1 MTAESPTCSTK
12 ADPHVHKPQR
22 SCPVN
27 FTQTFKAESSNQPA
41 TLLLPFASLCLND
54 LIASEN
60 LLKLSLT
67 MDPDSKPSLRISHIV
82 YGRKNEDNRVL
93 YLVDSIGDEF
103 AIPEDVVLIRWRR
116 RRHPNASFSGERLG
130 PHLWRALA
138 YALGKDCSSWPS
150 KMTESVLNQARKA
163 IRASE
168 QYRAYPHSL
177 PSLSTLEAL
186 WSICGQARLQKL
198 VDRHADPNLFGVPDL
213 FLFAREHKT
222 QKPYMGRFVEV
233 KKPEE
238 PVSLGQREE
247 IAFMNDLGLHARLI
261 RLIERE

>member
-1 MTAESPTCSTK
+1 
-12 ADPHVHKPQR
+12 
-22 SCPVN
+22 
-27 FTQTFKAESSNQPA
+27 
-41 TLLLPFASLCLND
+41 
-54 LIASEN
+54 
-60 LLKLSLT
+60 

-82 YGRKNEDNRVL
+82 YGRKNVRNRVE
-93 YLVDSIGDEF
+93 YLVDPNRDEF
-103 AIPEDVVLIRWRR
+103 AFPEDVVLIRWRR

-138 YALGKDCSSWPS
+138 FALGSDCSAWPS
-150 KMTESVLNQARKA
+150 KMTESVLNQAREA
-163 IRASE
+163 IRAGE
-168 QYRAYPHSL
+168 NPRAYQNSL

-198 VDRHADPNLFGVPDL
+198 VDRHSDPNLFGVPDL
-213 FLFAREHKT
+213 FLFAREHKN

-238 PVSLGQREE
+238 PISPGQREE

>member
-1 MTAESPTCSTK
+1 
-12 ADPHVHKPQR
+12 
-22 SCPVN
+22 
-27 FTQTFKAESSNQPA
+27 
-41 TLLLPFASLCLND
+41 
-54 LIASEN
+54 
-60 LLKLSLT
+60 

-82 YGRKNEDNRVL
+82 YGRKREGNRVL
-93 YLVDSIGDEF
+93 YLVDPLGDEF
-103 AIPEDVVLIRWRR
+103 AIPEKVVLNRWRKR
-116 RRHPNASFSGERLG
+116 KHPNASFSGARLG

-138 YALGKDCSSWPS
+138 FALGSDCSAWPS
-150 KMTESVLNQARKA
+150 KMTEAIMDQACED
-163 IRASE
+163 IRAGD
-168 QYRAYPHSL
+168 QPRAYLQSL

-186 WSICGQARLQKL
+186 WAICGQARLQKL
-198 VDRHADPNLFGVPDL
+198 VDHHTDPNIFGVPDL

-238 PVSLGQREE
+238 RISPGQREE

>member
-1 MTAESPTCSTK
+1 
-12 ADPHVHKPQR
+12 
-22 SCPVN
+22 
-27 FTQTFKAESSNQPA
+27 
-41 TLLLPFASLCLND
+41 
-54 LIASEN
+54 
-60 LLKLSLT
+60 

-82 YGRKNEDNRVL
+82 YGRKNEGKRVK
-93 YLVDSIGDEF
+93 YLVDPNGDEF
-103 AIPEDVVLIRWRR
+103 AIPEEVVLIRWRR
-116 RRHPNASFSGERLG
+116 RKHPNASFSGARLG

-138 YALGKDCSSWPS
+138 FALGSDCSVWPS
-150 KMTESVLNQARKA
+150 KMTEAVLNQAREA
-163 IRASE
+163 IRAGE
-168 QYRAYPHSL
+168 DHRPYQNSL

-198 VDRHADPNLFGVPDL
+198 VDRHSDPKLFGVPDL

-238 PVSLGQREE
+238 AISPGQCEE
-247 IAFMNDLGLHARLI
+247 IAFMNDLELHARLI